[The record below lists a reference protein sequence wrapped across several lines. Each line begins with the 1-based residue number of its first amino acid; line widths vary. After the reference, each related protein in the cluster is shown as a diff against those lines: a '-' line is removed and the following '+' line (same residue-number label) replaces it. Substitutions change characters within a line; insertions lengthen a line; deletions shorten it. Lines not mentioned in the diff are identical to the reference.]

1 MNYASIVGEKWKN
14 ASSVPTDATN
24 LASINA
30 SIASVTDSLNQA
42 TSLFQQASDNL
53 TACSGLSQSACLAK
67 TGGYAH
73 STWSPQYD
81 NNKSLIVQYK
91 AQLADL
97 LKVQASVAANQAVTA
112 TSVAQ
117 TAAATSSAA
126 AANDAVA
133 KADMA
138 TTGATATK
146 WVVYVGI
153 GVGIVALIITG
164 IVMFKKYKKK
174 L

>member
-1 MNYASIVGEKWKN
+1 MKYTLGERWKN
-14 ASSVPTDATN
+14 ATDGTD

-30 SIASVTDSLNQA
+30 SIATVTESLNRA
-42 TSLFQQASDNL
+42 TALFQQASDNL
-53 TACSGLSQSACLAK
+53 TTCNGLSQSACLAK

-81 NNKSLIVQYK
+81 NNKALISQYQK
-91 AQLADL
+91 QLSDL
-97 LKVQASVAANQAVTA
+97 LVLQKQVAATQAVTA
-112 TSVAQ
+112 DTTAQ
-117 TAAATSSAA
+117 TATATAAAA

-133 KADMA
+133 KASIA

-153 GVGIVALIITG
+153 GVGVIALIITG
-164 IVMFKKYKKK
+164 VVMFKKYKKK

>member
-1 MNYASIVGEKWKN
+1 MKYIIGEKWKN
-14 ASSVPTDATN
+14 ASNPTD

-30 SIASVTDSLNQA
+30 SIATTTEALNNA
-42 TSLFQQASDNL
+42 MALFQQASDNL
-53 TACSGLSQSACLAK
+53 TACNGLSQSACLAK

-81 NNKSLIVQYK
+81 NNKALIPQLQ
-91 AQLADL
+91 AQLKTL
-97 LKVQASVAANQAVTA
+97 LALQTQVAATQQVTAVT
-112 TSVAQ
+112 TAQ
-117 TAAATSSAA
+117 TATATAAAA

-133 KADMA
+133 KADIVA
-138 TTGATATK
+138 TGATATK

-153 GVGIVALIITG
+153 GVGVIALIITG
-164 IVMFKKYKKK
+164 VIMFKKYKKK

>member
-1 MNYASIVGEKWKN
+1 
-14 ASSVPTDATN
+14 
-24 LASINA
+24 
-30 SIASVTDSLNQA
+30 
-42 TSLFQQASDNL
+42 
-53 TACSGLSQSACLAK
+53 LAK

-81 NNKSLIVQYK
+81 NNKALIPQLT
-91 AQLADL
+91 AQLKDL
-97 LKVQASVAANQAVTA
+97 LTLQASVAATQQVTA
-112 TSVAQ
+112 DSQASSSDA
-117 TAAATSSAA
+117 TAKAA

-133 KADMA
+133 QASIA